1 MDGYFG
7 KYLDVNLTSE
17 VIEEYRIPDN
27 WIRNYLGGRGIGIRI
42 LLEEMVGDENPLGP
56 DNLLIFATGPLQGT
70 GVPGA
75 GRHVVISKSPK
86 TGSVNDSYA
95 GGFFAHELANSGYD
109 GVIFRGM
116 AYSPVYLAID
126 DYGPRLEDAE
136 DLWGE
141 ETADVDE
148 ELKNKHDG
156 GKTATI
162 GIAGENLVKFSCII
176 HDKNRAAGRPGFGAV
191 MGSKKLKA
199 ILVKG
204 SENTP
209 IHDEEELQKAQK
221 ELVQNLEKSSSI
233 EWGKYGTTG
242 GLGALN
248 EKGLL
253 PTKNFQKGVFDEYEK
268 IEGET
273 MFDSIITERDNCIG
287 CPVKCKRVVK
297 TEFAGEEVKEKYGG
311 PEYETLS
318 AFGSL
323 CMNSDLA
330 SIALAN
336 QKCNKYGLDT
346 ISTGNTIA
354 FLMEASEKDLIEED
368 IEWGDSEKI
377 VELIDEIARRKGLG
391 EMVAEGID
399 EFAEEIEAD
408 FAVTSKGL
416 EIPMHDPRGK
426 KGLGIS
432 YATSPRGGTHM
443 EGFHDDFRE
452 ESPEIG
458 VNSLADRFSWQ
469 GKPYA
474 TKRFEDLQSFLN
486 SCVFC
491 AFTANYAGENYNAHL
506 IRRMVNATTGMNIGP
521 GQMLDIGERNFNLL
535 RIYSA
540 REGYTR
546 NKDKL
551 PKRLRKAL
559 PRGASS
565 DSPIP
570 EDKIQEAID
579 KYYELRGWE
588 EKGPTAEKLK
598 SIGMRE
604 IVKHINKW
612 F

>member
-7 KYLDVNLTSE
+7 RYLDVDLSDE
-17 VIEEYRIPDN
+17 IIEEYETPEK
-27 WIRNYLGGRGIGIRI
+27 WIRNYLGGRGTGIRI
-42 LLEEMVGDENPLGP
+42 LLEEMDGDEDPLGP
-56 DNLLIFATGPLQGT
+56 NNIMIFATGPLQGT

-75 GRHVVISKSPK
+75 GRHVVVSKSPK
-86 TGSVNDSYA
+86 TESVSDSYA

-109 GVIFRGM
+109 GVILRGM
-116 AYSPVYLAID
+116 ADSPVYLVID
-126 DYGPRLEDAE
+126 ENGPGLEDAE
-136 DLWGE
+136 ELWGE
-141 ETADVDE
+141 ETADVDGK
-148 ELKNKHDG
+148 LKARHDG
-156 GKTATI
+156 GRVATI

-176 HDKNRAAGRPGFGAV
+176 NDKNRAAGRPGFGAV

-199 ILVKG
+199 VLVKG
-204 SENTP
+204 FENKP
-209 IHDEEELQKAQK
+209 IYNEEKLRKTQK
-221 ELVQNLEKSSSI
+221 EFVENLKESSSI
-233 EWGKYGTTG
+233 EWGKYGTAS

-248 EKGLL
+248 ERGIL
-253 PTKNFQKGVFDEYEK
+253 PTKNFQKGVFDKHEK

-273 MFDSIITERDNCIG
+273 LFNEIITERDNCTG
-287 CPVKCKRVVK
+287 CPVRCKRVVR
-297 TEFAGEEVKEKYGG
+297 TEFAGEEVEEKYGG

-323 CMNSDLA
+323 CMNSDLT

-354 FLMEASEKDLIEED
+354 FLMEASEKNLLEED
-368 IEWGDSEKI
+368 IKWGDSEKI
-377 VELIDEIARRKGLG
+377 VELVDEIAHREGLG
-391 EMVAEGID
+391 KTVAEGIV

-408 FAVTSKGL
+408 FAVTSKGQ

-432 YATSPRGGTHM
+432 YAISPRGGTHM

-458 VNSLADRFSWQ
+458 VYSLSDRFSWQ

-474 TKRFEDLQSFLN
+474 TKRFEDFQSFLN
-486 SCVFC
+486 SCIFC
-491 AFTANYAGENYNAHL
+491 AFTTNYAGENYNGHL

-535 RIYSA
+535 RIHSR

-546 NKDKL
+546 SNDKL
-551 PKRLRKAL
+551 PKRLREAL
-559 PRGASS
+559 PKGPSS

-570 EDKIQEAID
+570 KDKMQEAID
-579 KYYELRGWE
+579 EYYKLRGWE
-588 EKGPTAEKLK
+588 AKGPTSDTLRSLGMGEVIE
-598 SIGMRE
+598 SIE
-604 IVKHINKW
+604 
-612 F
+612 